1 MVSFHVS
8 SAFSFVVASVVSVV
22 VVVVV
27 VIIVSGLIILP

>member
-22 VVVVV
+22 VVVV
-27 VIIVSGLIILP
+27 IIVSGLIVLP